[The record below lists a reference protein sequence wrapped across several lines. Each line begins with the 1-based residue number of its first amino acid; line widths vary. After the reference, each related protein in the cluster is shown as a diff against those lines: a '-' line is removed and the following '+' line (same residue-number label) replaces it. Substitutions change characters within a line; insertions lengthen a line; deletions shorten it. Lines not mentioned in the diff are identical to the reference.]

1 MGKRAGGIVSW
12 FPLPNGK
19 ALLVAAVFT
28 LFAWLVVSNWG
39 YRKDLRLSGQKLAE
53 QKKTVDQQAG
63 VINTL
68 QTQDAYNR
76 ALMVAQQH
84 REQQLRQ
91 QSDIYQRKYREA
103 IKDNAC
109 AAERM
114 PDAVVEL
121 LQQNAT
127 GTAANRPVTT

>member
-1 MGKRAGGIVSW
+1 MSW
-12 FPLPNGK
+12 FPLPYGK
-19 ALLVAAVFT
+19 AVVVAVVLG
-28 LFAWLVVSNWG
+28 LFAWLAVSNWG
-39 YRKDLRLSGQKLAE
+39 YRKDLRLLDQKLVE

-68 QTQDAYNR
+68 QTQEVQNR
-76 ALMVAQQH
+76 ALMAAQQQH
-84 REQQLRQ
+84 EQQLRQ

-121 LQQNAT
+121 LQQTAA
-127 GTAANRPVTT
+127 GTAATRPVTP